1 MILWVYLFK
10 DKKLNIEG
18 IVLNDVEKLIID
30 YTTSSLLI
38 TTKPIS
44 YFKSENK
51 RPINLE
57 GTWTWVIDFDDI
69 ENNYTIQYG
78 IFISPEIVNTYWKNF
93 DYFSRK
99 YQRSISINDIFYKNV
114 LKDEF
119 LLKKGLLLNYF
130 LNLIFE
136 KKHFNIIAS
145 TDYYLYSDA
154 LIVQK
159 FIESRP

>member
-10 DKKLNIEG
+10 DKNLNTEG

-30 YTTSSLLI
+30 YSTHSLLI
-38 TTKPIS
+38 TTKPIL
-44 YFKSENK
+44 YLKSENK

-78 IFISPEIVNTYWKNF
+78 TFILPETVNTYWKNF

-114 LKDEF
+114 FKNEF
-119 LLKKGLLLNYF
+119 LLNYF

-136 KKHFNIIAS
+136 KKHFRIITS
-145 TDYYLYSDA
+145 TDYYLYTDA
-154 LIVQK
+154 LILQK
-159 FIESRP
+159 FIESRT

>member
-10 DKKLNIEG
+10 DKNLNTEG

-30 YTTSSLLI
+30 YSTHSLLI
-38 TTKPIS
+38 TTKPIL
-44 YFKSENK
+44 YLKSENK
-51 RPINLE
+51 RPINLD

-78 IFISPEIVNTYWKNF
+78 TFILPETVNTYWKNF

-114 LKDEF
+114 FKDEF
-119 LLKKGLLLNYF
+119 LLKKELLLNYF

-136 KKHFNIIAS
+136 KKHFKIIAS

-159 FIESRP
+159 FIESRT